1 MQLSKTTKDSL
12 SFILDLIEKANFSE
26 SIKNTVYFTIDKY
39 LTSIGIEKLFEHIK
53 GYSEYNK
60 NICDYLMYGCNMGK
74 LSQSSICKC
83 ENKDK
88 LKNADCSEFVYLYD
102 KIDFKSEDKIA
113 FVKTKLNHFN
123 YSSPSHVA
131 FHMLF
136 EDKDEA
142 VNSLLKSHGFNENS
156 YMYVSYSNF
165 NIKSINNIYNKLGK
179 GKFVNLNGFV
189 CGDFFSEESIL
200 ERIDIRQLTVDTFND
215 SFFYMFLLYKEGK
228 INQLNQF
235 IITMLNKFE
244 HHISSTQNIRMPFL
258 SARIGFI
265 VYFSNCLDSNAK
277 NEIYSRIVNLSI
289 VPPGYTGDTHYRS
302 EYSLFILIKSIIDL
316 EVNPD
321 SF

>member
-1 MQLSKTTKDSL
+1 MQLSQTTKDSL
-12 SFILDLIEKANFSE
+12 SFIFDCIEKANFSE
-26 SIKNTVYFTIDKY
+26 SIKNTVYFTIDEY

-53 GYSEYNK
+53 DYSEYNK
-60 NICDYLMYGCNMGK
+60 DIYDTLMYRGNIDK

-88 LKNADCSEFVYLYD
+88 LKNANCSEFVYLYD

-113 FVKTKLNHFN
+113 FVKTKLSHFN

-136 EDKDEA
+136 EDKDET

-156 YMYVSYSNF
+156 YMAIGDLNF

-179 GKFVNLNGFV
+179 SKFVNLNGFV
-189 CGDFFSEESIL
+189 CGKFFSEESVL
-200 ERIDIRQLTVDTFND
+200 EIIDIRELTANAFDNA
-215 SFFYMFLLYKEGK
+215 FFYMFLLYKEGK
-228 INQLNQF
+228 TNQLNQF

-244 HHISSTQNIRMPFL
+244 YHISSTQNIRMPFF

-289 VPPGYTGDTHYRS
+289 VPPGYTGNTYSRS
-302 EYSLFILIKSIIDL
+302 ECSLFFLIKSIIDL
-316 EVNPD
+316 EINPD